1 MMIKKI
7 LWIEDKAEK
16 DIHQNIERWCKK
28 QSIELIKVDDLGDF
42 AEELESIKSS
52 DNEMITGFIIDLL
65 LSGTSNLSDFGIKYE
80 WNHIQEDGGLIL
92 IQKVLR
98 SNDFN
103 YQDIPI
109 LVLSVRANKIPEL
122 EQYQKLEVIQKRDYL
137 NNNWEGDIEKWLKG
151 IKN

>member
-1 MMIKKI
+1 MTKKI

-16 DIHQNIERWCKK
+16 DIHQNLENWCKK
-28 QSIELIKVDDLGDF
+28 QAIELIKVDDLGDF
-42 AEELESIKSS
+42 AEELVTIEESGN
-52 DNEMITGFIIDLL
+52 DIIVGIIVDLL
-65 LSGTSNLSDFGIKYE
+65 LSGTNDLGDFDIDYE
-80 WNHIQEDGGLIL
+80 WNHLQEDGGLIL

-98 SNDFN
+98 SDDFN

-122 EQYQKLEVIQKRDYL
+122 EQYKKLEVIQKRDYL

-151 IKN
+151 LKD

>member
-1 MMIKKI
+1 MIKKI